1 MVLLPA
7 LKIGLMK
14 KYAQKTKVKM
24 AHDEL
29 KPRKKHTHPN
39 KSTNI
44 GGVSDVE
51 FSAESNGV
59 IHGAKKTAKNGLKN
73 IKMQKK

>member
-7 LKIGLMK
+7 LKIGSIK
-14 KYAQKTKVKM
+14 KYAQKTKFKI

-29 KPRKKHTHPN
+29 KPRKNTHPN

-44 GGVSDVE
+44 RGVPDVE

-59 IHGAKKTAKNGLKN
+59 THGAKKQQEMG
-73 IKMQKK
+73 

>member
-1 MVLLPA
+1 MVLLSA
-7 LKIGLMK
+7 LKIGLLK
-14 KYAQKTKVKM
+14 KYAQKTKFKI

-29 KPRKKHTHPN
+29 KPRKKHTHSN

-44 GGVSDVE
+44 SSVSDVE

-59 IHGAKKTAKNGLKN
+59 TRRAKKQQEMG
-73 IKMQKK
+73 

>member
-14 KYAQKTKVKM
+14 KYAQKTKFKM

-29 KPRKKHTHPN
+29 KPRKKYTHPN

-44 GGVSDVE
+44 RGVSDVE
-51 FSAESNGV
+51 FSAESDGV
-59 IHGAKKTAKNGLKN
+59 THGARKQQEMG
-73 IKMQKK
+73 

>member
-7 LKIGLMK
+7 FKIGLMK
-14 KYAQKTKVKM
+14 KYAQKTKFKI

-29 KPRKKHTHPN
+29 NPRKQHTFPN

-44 GGVSDVE
+44 GAVSDVE

-59 IHGAKKTAKNGLKN
+59 TDGAKKQREMG
-73 IKMQKK
+73 

>member
-7 LKIGLMK
+7 LKFGLMK
-14 KYAQKTKVKM
+14 NYAQKTKFKI
-24 AHDEL
+24 AYDEL

-44 GGVSDVE
+44 RGVSDLE

-59 IHGAKKTAKNGLKN
+59 THGA
-73 IKMQKK
+73 

>member
-1 MVLLPA
+1 
-7 LKIGLMK
+7 
-14 KYAQKTKVKM
+14 M

-59 IHGAKKTAKNGLKN
+59 THGAKKQREMG
-73 IKMQKK
+73 

>member
-14 KYAQKTKVKM
+14 KYAQKTMFKM
-24 AHDEL
+24 AHYDL
-29 KPRKKHTHPN
+29 KLRKKHTHPN

-44 GGVSDVE
+44 RGVTDVE
-51 FSAESNGV
+51 FSAESNG
-59 IHGAKKTAKNGLKN
+59 ITHP
-73 IKMQKK
+73 

>member
-7 LKIGLMK
+7 FKIGLMK
-14 KYAQKTKVKM
+14 IYAQKTMFKI

-29 KPRKKHTHPN
+29 NPRKKHTHPN

-44 GGVSDVE
+44 RGVSDVE

-59 IHGAKKTAKNGLKN
+59 THGAKNSKKWAKK
-73 IKMQKK
+73 QKK

>member
-7 LKIGLMK
+7 LKIGFMK
-14 KYAQKTKVKM
+14 KYAQKTKFKM

-44 GGVSDVE
+44 RGVSDVE

-59 IHGAKKTAKNGLKN
+59 TYGAKKPQEMG
-73 IKMQKK
+73 